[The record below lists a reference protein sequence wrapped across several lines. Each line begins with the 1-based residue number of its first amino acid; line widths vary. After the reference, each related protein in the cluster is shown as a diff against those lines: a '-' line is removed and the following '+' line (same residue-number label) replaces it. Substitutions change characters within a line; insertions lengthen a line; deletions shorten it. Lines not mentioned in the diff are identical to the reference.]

1 MRTRRFFLNSI
12 SIRSALSCLSVVGT
26 LTISQSAW
34 AFADDDARKAIVELR
49 QQIKTMQEANQR
61 ARIQLADQIE
71 GLEQEVMR
79 LRGDM
84 EQMGRPA
91 PAANAATGTPGAAA
105 PAGGR
110 APDAKS
116 EDPREQASFDQ
127 AMESFRKGQYKETVD
142 TLMAFM
148 TLYPDSKLAP
158 AALFYLGSSRYAQ
171 KDYKGAMTQLQGMIQ
186 KYPTH
191 PRAPDAL
198 LVIAGCQ
205 VELNNKAG
213 AKASLQRIVKDYK
226 GTPAAETAAKRLQ
239 LLQ

>member
-1 MRTRRFFLNSI
+1 MLTRSSFLNSI
-12 SIRSALSCLSVVGT
+12 SIRSVLGCLSIAGALT
-26 LTISQSAW
+26 LSQSVW

-49 QQIKTMQEANQR
+49 QQIKSLQEANQR
-61 ARIQLADQIE
+61 ARIQLSDQIE
-71 GLEQEVMR
+71 GLEQEVTR

-84 EQMGRPA
+84 EQMGRPSGA
-91 PAANAATGTPGAAA
+91 NSAAGSPGAAA
-105 PAGGR
+105 AAGGR
-110 APDAKS
+110 APEVKS
-116 EDPREQASFDQ
+116 EDPREQAGYDQ
-127 AMESFRKGQYKETVD
+127 AMESFRKGQYKETID

-148 TLYPDSKLAP
+148 TLYPDSNLAP
-158 AALFYLGSSRYAQ
+158 AALFYMGSSRYAQ

-205 VELNNKAG
+205 VELNNRAG

-226 GTPAAETAAKRLQ
+226 GTPAADTAAKRLQ

>member
-1 MRTRRFFLNSI
+1 MLTRSFFLNSFSLRAAI
-12 SIRSALSCLSVVGT
+12 GYLSIAGALT
-26 LTISQSAW
+26 LSQSAW

-49 QQIKTMQEANQR
+49 QQIKTLQEANQR
-61 ARIQLADQIE
+61 ARIQLSDQIE

-84 EQMGRPA
+84 EQMGRPSGSNNA
-91 PAANAATGTPGAAA
+91 PGAPGAAA
-105 PAGGR
+105 AATSR

-116 EDPREQASFDQ
+116 EDPREQAGYDQ
-127 AMESFRKGQYKETVD
+127 AMESFRKGQYKETID

-205 VELNNKAG
+205 VELNNRAG

-226 GTPAAETAAKRLQ
+226 GTPAADTAAKRLQ

>member
-1 MRTRRFFLNSI
+1 MQTGLFFLKTI
-12 SIRSALSCLSVVGT
+12 SMRAILGC
-26 LTISQSAW
+26 LTIACALTMSPSAM
-34 AFADDDARKAIVELR
+34 AFADDDARKAILELR
-49 QQIKTMQEANQR
+49 QQIKTLQEANQR

-71 GLEQEVMR
+71 GLEQEIVR

-84 EQMGRPA
+84 EQLGRPTG
-91 PAANAATGTPGAAA
+91 NAGGTT
-105 PAGGR
+105 AGGR

-116 EDPREQASFDQ
+116 EDPREQAAYDQ
-127 AMESFRKGQYKETVD
+127 SMESFRKGQYKETID

-171 KDYKGAMTQLQGMIQ
+171 KDYKGAMTQLQGMVQ

-198 LVIAGCQ
+198 LVIAGSQ
-205 VELNNKAG
+205 VELNNRAG
-213 AKASLQRIVKDYK
+213 AKASLQRIVKEYK
-226 GTPAAETAAKRLQ
+226 GTPAADTAAKRLQ

>member
-1 MRTRRFFLNSI
+1 MRTHSFVLTNI
-12 SIRSALSCLSVVGT
+12 SIRSVLSCLSFVAAIT
-26 LTISQSAW
+26 LSQSAL

-49 QQIKTMQEANQR
+49 QQLKTMQEANQR

-91 PAANAATGTPGAAA
+91 SASNATGAA
-105 PAGGR
+105 PGGR

-116 EDPREQASFDQ
+116 EDPREQASYDQ

-158 AALFYLGSSRYAQ
+158 AALFYMGSSRYAQ

-205 VELNNKAG
+205 VELNNRAG
-213 AKASLQRIVKDYK
+213 AKASLQRIVKEYK
-226 GTPAAETAAKRLQ
+226 GTPAADTAAKRLQ